1 MTDVRS
7 DASLSDNPLD
17 AAARRLTVAVE
28 GLERRL
34 GLGSDAT
41 GDLFVSSAF
50 GADRQ
55 RLTDELDEAQAR
67 VRELETAA
75 AAAALAVD
83 QAIAEVRAALA
94 ATAQHGAGDAGLG
107 AHVPGEEG

>member
-1 MTDVRS
+1 MTNAES
-7 DASLSDNPLD
+7 APSPPSASLD
-17 AAARRLTVAVE
+17 AAARRLTTAVD

-34 GLGSDAT
+34 GLGSDASN
-41 GDLFVSSAF
+41 DLFVSSAF

-75 AAAALAVD
+75 AAAATAVD

-94 ATAQHGAGDAGLG
+94 T
-107 AHVPGEEG
+107 VPHAAEDEA